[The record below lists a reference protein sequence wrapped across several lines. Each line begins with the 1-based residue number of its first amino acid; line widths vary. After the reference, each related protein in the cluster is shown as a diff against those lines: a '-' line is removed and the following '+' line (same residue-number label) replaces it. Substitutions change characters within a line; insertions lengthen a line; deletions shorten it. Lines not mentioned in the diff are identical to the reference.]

1 MRPYIM
7 KAKVLPA
14 LLSTFTLAARS
25 RASVHSDITNGSQ
38 LLERLGLTS
47 AELPSLSQGLSDAD
61 LDHALTLDSV
71 DRSSTACLVA
81 DAVFGS
87 KFIGQ
92 SSSVYEDSVEV
103 NWSNTCWLEPQ
114 CIIQPE
120 SAQDVSKAVAI
131 LTFFDTKFAIR
142 SGGHNPNP
150 GFAGISEEGI
160 LIDMSQM
167 TEVTL
172 SKDGSVASLGPG
184 NRFGE
189 VAITLNSSGRAVHGG
204 RNNQVGIGGY
214 FLGGGLTY
222 FNSIYGLG
230 ADQVANFEVVLA
242 NSSIINAN
250 ADTNPDLWWALKGCG
265 TNFGVV
271 TRYDVR
277 VTENSPYWFE
287 GFYYAPEQ
295 IPALLEAVV
304 EYANGAENDPNAEI
318 SFNLNPAQAF
328 VVFIYAKPVIRPDIY
343 NMFYNIPS
351 SSQAINSTIGNMLD
365 LNNAMAEITPER
377 HERRL
382 ITSTVHQLTTD
393 LLKEIYT
400 EYVQFDSE
408 VQSIGADTGVTVQP
422 FTTAA
427 VRHAATT
434 GGNPIGLTEVLQ
446 DHMEY
451 FIQWEDSANDEAA
464 LAAIQNL
471 TTKVD
476 ALAKQKGLYL
486 ETKVMNDAAFFQN
499 VLGSYGSENL
509 QRLNDVA
516 SHYDPSGVFQTL
528 QNNGF
533 LLSKA

>member
-1 MRPYIM
+1 MDI
-7 KAKVLPA
+7 KVLSA
-14 LLSTFTLAARS
+14 LLSIFSLAAPS
-25 RASVHSDITNGSQ
+25 RGSVHSNIINDSQ
-38 LLERLGLTS
+38 LLGKLSLTS
-47 AELPSLSQGLSDAD
+47 AEFSSLSQSLSNVD
-61 LDHALTLDSV
+61 LDHAITLSSV

-81 DAVFGS
+81 NAVFGS

-92 SSSVYEDSVEV
+92 SSSAYEDLVEI
-103 NWSNTCWLEPQ
+103 NWSNTCWLEPR

-120 SAQDVSKAVAI
+120 SAQDVSKAMTI

-150 GFAGISEEGI
+150 GFAGIGEEGI

-172 SKDGSVASLGPG
+172 SKDGSIASLGPG

-189 VAITLNSSGRAVHGG
+189 VAVTLNSSGKAVHGG

-242 NSSIINAN
+242 NSSVVNAN
-250 ADTNPDLWWALKGCG
+250 ADTNPDLWWALKGSG
-265 TNFGVV
+265 TNFGIV

-304 EYANGAENDPNAEI
+304 EYANAAENDPNAEI

-328 VVFIYAKPVIRPDIY
+328 VVYIYSKPVVRPDIY
-343 NMFYNIPS
+343 KTFYNIPS
-351 SSQAINSTIGNMLD
+351 TSQAINSTIGNMLD

-382 ITSTVHQLTTD
+382 ITSTVHKLSVE
-393 LLKEIYT
+393 LLKEIYA
-400 EYVQFDSE
+400 EYAEFNSE
-408 VQSIGADTGVTVQP
+408 VQSISANTGVTIQP

-427 VRHAATT
+427 VRHTSST
-434 GGNPIGLTEVLQ
+434 GGNPIGLTEALQ

-451 FIQWEDSANDEAA
+451 FIQWEDSANDEVA

-471 TTKVD
+471 TAKVD
-476 ALAKQKGLYL
+476 ALAKQKSLYL
-486 ETKVMNDAAFFQN
+486 ETKIMNDAAFFQN

-509 QRLNDVA
+509 KRLKDVA